1 MDWFKK
7 MLGLKNS
14 RDEGAGRRNRERAE
28 VKLPFGLEVADN
40 RLVGMTLDISMK
52 GALLQVEEGTTL
64 SPELAGQVGII
75 RIMLP
80 KGEFRADCKITRVE
94 WSSIALEFPR
104 LKDNEDHVTLLD
116 YLETQLGDVW

>member
-52 GALLQVEEGTTL
+52 GALLQVEEGTVL
-64 SPELAGQVGII
+64 SPELAGQLGII

-80 KGEFRADCKITRVE
+80 KGEFRADCKLTRVE
-94 WSSIALEFPR
+94 WSGIALEFPR
-104 LKDNEDHVTLLD
+104 LKDNEAHDTLLD